1 MAGYS
6 IVDIGKELEKHGLR
20 VGENPA
26 FGSGKVGK
34 HAPGSYHYAGQ
45 AIDVTDWRPDVAPA
59 FAGGKPIP
67 WKQRTGELSYRAKKS
82 GLFTEALGPGDRGH
96 DTHVHLAL
104 KDRVQATPQL
114 LEWIAT
120 GRTKDVTGKLTD
132 VMPGAAP
139 VAQPQQKPVATPAQS
154 TDFQPITIIDLR
166 GKKKEPKDF
175 LTSYR
180 DQLMANALGL
190 GTESSSGSSLMDP
203 MKMAMSVMNQQP
215 INYFG

>member
-1 MAGYS
+1 
-6 IVDIGKELEKHGLR
+6 
-20 VGENPA
+20 
-26 FGSGKVGK
+26 
-34 HAPGSYHYAGQ
+34 
-45 AIDVTDWRPDVAPA
+45 
-59 FAGGKPIP
+59 
-67 WKQRTGELSYRAKKS
+67 
-82 GLFTEALGPGDRGH
+82 
-96 DTHVHLAL
+96 
-104 KDRVQATPQL
+104 
-114 LEWIAT
+114 
-120 GRTKDVTGKLTD
+120 
-132 VMPGAAP
+132 MPGAVP